1 MKGAFL
7 WSVRRELWEHR
18 SLWLT
23 PLAVAGFLLLAFAV
37 AAGGHV
43 EKSGNLS
50 ALPAEKLQGLVVLP
64 FSIAASVIVLT
75 AFVVAAFFCLDALNG
90 ERRDRSILFWK
101 SMPVS
106 DATTVLSKAF
116 VPFAVSPAIAFAI
129 ALATQLILLGPASI
143 FLKAMGVDVGPVLE
157 KLPLPTM
164 TLVML
169 YGLVVHSLWF
179 APVYALLLV
188 ASVAV
193 RRPLLWVI
201 VPAIVVQVLERIAFG
216 TAYSGAF
223 IKYRLM
229 GAMTEAFAPEA
240 AKGPITSLS
249 QLDPIRFIS
258 SPGLWLGLLA
268 AAVFLF
274 IAIRLRR
281 SKEPL

>member
-1 MKGAFL
+1 MKGAFY

-18 SLWLT
+18 SIWLT
-23 PLAVAGFLLLAFAV
+23 PLAVAGFVVLAFVV
-37 AAGGHV
+37 ASGGHLRT
-43 EKSGNLS
+43 SGFER
-50 ALPAEKLQGLVVLP
+50 LPPEKLQGLVAIP
-64 FSIAASVIVLT
+64 FSLAASVVMFT
-75 AFVVAAFFCLDALNG
+75 AFVVAAFFCLDALNA

-116 VPFAVSPAIAFAI
+116 IPFALSPAIAFAI
-129 ALATQLILLGPASI
+129 ALGTQLVLLAPASV
-143 FLKAMGVDVGPVLE
+143 LARSLGLEVAPLLE
-157 KLPLPTM
+157 KLPLGTM
-164 TLVML
+164 AVVML
-169 YGLVVHSLWF
+169 YGLAAHSLWF
-179 APVYALLLV
+179 APLYALLLV

-216 TAYSGAF
+216 TQYAGAF

-229 GAMTEAFAPEA
+229 GAMSEAFVPGAT
-240 AKGPITSLS
+240 KGPITSLS
-249 QLDPIRFIS
+249 QLDPARFLA

-268 AAVFLF
+268 AAIFLF